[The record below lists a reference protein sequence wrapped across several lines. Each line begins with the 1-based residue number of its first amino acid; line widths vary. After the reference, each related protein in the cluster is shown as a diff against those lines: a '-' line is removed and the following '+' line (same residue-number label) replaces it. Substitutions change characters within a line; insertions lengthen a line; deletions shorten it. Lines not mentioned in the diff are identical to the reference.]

1 MDTIHI
7 TDIRCYGYTGFFPE
21 EKKLGQWFS
30 INLTIDLDLA
40 TSGKSDDL
48 QDTLD
53 YSSVIDTVK
62 TLVKR
67 EKPDLIER
75 LAEAIAGAVLSFPL
89 PRTVRVQLTKVAAPI
104 PDFDG
109 QITIDITRS
118 KFNPDESN

>member
-7 TDIRCYGYTGFFPE
+7 TNIRCYGYTGFFPE

-30 INLTIDLDLA
+30 IDLTIELDLLA
-40 TSGKSDDL
+40 SCNSDKL

-53 YSSVIDTVK
+53 YSLVIDAIK

-75 LAEAIAGAVLSFPL
+75 LAEAVAKEILSFSL
-89 PRTVRVQLTKVAAPI
+89 PHTVRVQLTKISAPI

-109 QITIDITRS
+109 EITIDITRT
-118 KFNPDESN
+118 KASNG